1 MAGRYHLKSDGTPGR
16 CVARTLEACRA
27 TGYTL
32 DFHGTL
38 EEVQAESERRLSATH
53 GEVAP
58 AVSKTASAPSKEDR
72 KNWTARALELDTQRQ
87 KAIDRGP
94 GAFEPG
100 RLESIDRADK
110 VLKSGL
116 GELHGIDG
124 SKVREE
130 GLGYLVTGADG
141 SNHYYG
147 LKGMGRRAKL
157 EYKGRLHPELEGT
170 TRPSS
175 EHTEVIDGRKA
186 TEHESRSANVE
197 YYGYATAYLK
207 GHGDVTFATDP
218 QGYPSKVPAWNFID
232 SSKLPQEIFEDEKL
246 REALA
251 NRGVLK
257 D

>member
-1 MAGRYHLKSDGTPGR
+1 MAFKYHLNYRGEPAICKAQSEDD
-16 CVARTLEACRA
+16 CRA
-27 TGYTL
+27 TGAS
-32 DFHGTL
+32 DGFHGTA
-38 EEVQAESERRLSATH
+38 EEANAEAERRFKAEH

-58 AVSKTASAPSKEDR
+58 AVSRAASAPSEEDR

-87 KAIDRGP
+87 KVIDRGP

-100 RLESIDRADK
+100 RLESIDRADR

-116 GELHGIDG
+116 GELHGVDG

-186 TEHESRSANVE
+186 TERESRNPAVE
-197 YYGYATAYLK
+197 YYGYATANLK
-207 GHGDVTFATDP
+207 GHGEVTFATDP
-218 QGYPSKVPAWNFID
+218 QGYPTRVPAWNFID
-232 SSKLPQEIFEDEKL
+232 SSKLPQEIFDDEKL